1 MITVLF
7 KIITLLYIFVVA
19 ATIVVVVL
27 EKRQPVKTMAWT
39 LVLIALPV
47 AGILLF
53 YFFGQDV
60 RKERK
65 LQRKEIKSL
74 KQQNLARYLPI
85 DYVEPPKDYVTLCRF
100 FVQRNYA
107 PLFALQD
114 VDIYNNGEDKTI
126 ALIRDIAAA
135 KNSINMEYFIFADD
149 AVGHLVSDCLID
161 AVKRGVTV
169 RLLYDDVGCWSVSN
183 KFFKQMAQS
192 GVIVSTFMS
201 VRFPSLTRRMNYRN
215 HRKLVIIDGRIGYI
229 GGMNIANRY
238 LYGKDGKGWRDMH
251 MRLTGNAVYGLQQ
264 TFASDWIY
272 NGNKPIEDD
281 SLYPAP
287 SDKRP
292 SSGALQIVTSSPA
305 SEAPFIMNGFVWAML
320 NARKYFYLATPY
332 LMPTEQVL
340 NALKISAGAGIDVR
354 IMVPAKS
361 EHFWIKAANES
372 YYGELLRAGIKI
384 YAYGPGFMHA
394 KYFVS
399 DDMLSTVGSTNTDFR
414 SFEDDFEVNAFIY
427 DRATT
432 MKLKSA
438 FEKDIDSCTLITQEI
453 WRKRS
458 RTQRIVESFVR
469 ILSPLL

>member
-292 SSGALQIVTSSPA
+292 GSGALQIVTSSPA

-427 DRATT
+427 DHSTT